1 MLNLLNVGFSYDNT
15 VDILSDLCL
24 SVEEGE
30 VVALLGPS
38 GCGKSTLLRL
48 ISGLLEP
55 STGSISYDGKCD
67 TAFVFQEPSLMPWA
81 TVERNVKLPLKLK
94 NNIDNQQV
102 VDALEAVE
110 LAGFEKRFPEA
121 LSGGQK
127 MRVSIARALVAQPDI
142 LLLDEPFAALDEILR
157 FQMNNL
163 ILNLQVKNKLT
174 VLFVTHSIYEA
185 AYLADKVFIMKDGMI
200 SGEVTPQL
208 DRSLKPDEQRTSIEF
223 MNAAKQIAELLAGE
237 VV

>member
-55 STGSISYDGKCD
+55 SSGSISYDGKRD
-67 TAFVFQEPSLMPWA
+67 TAFVFQESSLMPWA
-81 TVERNVKLPLKLK
+81 TVEANVKLPLKLK
-94 NNIDNQQV
+94 NNIDNQLIA
-102 VDALEAVE
+102 DALEAVE

-185 AYLADKVFIMKDGMI
+185 AYLADRVFIMKDGMV
-200 SGEVTPQL
+200 SSEVAPQL

-223 MNAAKQIAELLAGE
+223 MNAAKQIAELLTGE

>member
-15 VDILSDLCL
+15 VNILSDLCL

-55 STGSISYDGKCD
+55 SSGSISYDGKRD

-81 TVERNVKLPLKLK
+81 TVEANVKLPLKLK
-94 NNIDNQQV
+94 NNIDNQLIA
-102 VDALEAVE
+102 DALEAVE

-185 AYLADKVFIMKDGMI
+185 AYLADRVFIMKDGMV
-200 SGEVTPQL
+200 SGEVAPQL

-223 MNAAKQIAELLAGE
+223 MNAAKQIAEFLAGE